1 MYCLNTKS
9 DFCPFF
15 TAEESPSS
23 IRKLK
28 YGLNKGD
35 GITEKIEAFTNLQY
49 INIRMCHISTAEFG
63 LLGRLLG
70 NTDSSLTTV
79 ILDGLKLSGTPAI
92 KDLLG
97 NLLSLEF
104 ELHHEKTCLRGF

>member
-1 MYCLNTKS
+1 
-9 DFCPFF
+9 
-15 TAEESPSS
+15 
-23 IRKLK
+23 
-28 YGLNKGD
+28 
-35 GITEKIEAFTNLQY
+35 
-49 INIRMCHISTAEFG
+49 MCHISTAEVG
-63 LLGRLLG
+63 SLGRLLG

-104 ELHHEKTCLRGF
+104 ELHHEKTCLRGFRPGQHKGGGTTTDNGYMLEI

>member
-1 MYCLNTKS
+1 
-9 DFCPFF
+9 
-15 TAEESPSS
+15 
-23 IRKLK
+23 
-28 YGLNKGD
+28 
-35 GITEKIEAFTNLQY
+35 
-49 INIRMCHISTAEFG
+49 MCHISTAEVG
-63 LLGRLLG
+63 SLGRLLG

-97 NLLSLEF
+97 KLLSLEF